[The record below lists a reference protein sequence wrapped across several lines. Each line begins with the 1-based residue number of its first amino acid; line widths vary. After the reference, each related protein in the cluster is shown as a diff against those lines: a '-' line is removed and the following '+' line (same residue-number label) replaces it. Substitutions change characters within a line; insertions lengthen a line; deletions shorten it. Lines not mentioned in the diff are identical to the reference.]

1 MGFRALFTTTLLT
14 TLLVLPSQAKEA
26 VEAAVDES
34 QYVITAMVG
43 LPSLRSGE
51 AYTFGLMK
59 TLKFSLFVERSGFY
73 FAPLFQIE
81 ETTAPSSSAQLSGES
96 YDSFSATGG
105 LQVGYQ
111 LYRYIGLYGSTSV
124 GLGQA
129 YAVDA
134 DGSTTT
140 FLGPIGSVSLG
151 LQGDISENVGY
162 DIEVGKTYK
171 LYTYYTRAGIS
182 YRF

>member
-1 MGFRALFTTTLLT
+1 MGFRALLTITLLT
-14 TLLVLPSQAKEA
+14 VLLVIPSQANEA
-26 VEAAVDES
+26 VETVTDES

-51 AYTFGLMK
+51 SYAFGLMK
-59 TLKFSLFVERSGFY
+59 TLKFALFVERAGLY
-73 FAPLFQIE
+73 FAPQFQIE
-81 ETTAPSSSAQLSGES
+81 ETTAPSSSTQLDGES
-96 YDSFSATGG
+96 YDSFSAMGG

-111 LYRYIGLYGSTSV
+111 FYRYLGVYGTTSV
-124 GLGQA
+124 GLGQS
-129 YAVDA
+129 YAEDA

-151 LQGDISENVGY
+151 IQGDISKNIGY
-162 DIEVGKTYK
+162 DIELGKTYK

>member
-1 MGFRALFTTTLLT
+1 MV
-14 TLLVLPSQAKEA
+14 LVCSQSQAN
-26 VEAAVDES
+26 EAAGALVDED

-43 LPSLRSGE
+43 LPSLQNGN

-59 TLKFSLFVERSGFY
+59 TLKFGLFVERSGLY
-73 FAPLFQIE
+73 FAPLFQVE
-81 ETTAPSSSAQLSGES
+81 ETTAPSSSTQPLGES

-111 LYRYIGLYGSTSV
+111 LYRAIGVYGSASV
-124 GLGQA
+124 GLGQV
-129 YAVDA
+129 YAQDK
-134 DGSTTT
+134 DGSKTT
-140 FLGPIGSVSLG
+140 FLGPIGTMSLG
-151 LQGDISENVGY
+151 LQGEISKNVGY
-162 DIEVGKTYK
+162 DIEVGMTYK

>member
-1 MGFRALFTTTLLT
+1 MVFLGNQA
-14 TLLVLPSQAKEA
+14 QAKEEVKVVA
-26 VEAAVDES
+26 DEN

-43 LPSLRSGE
+43 LPSLRSGDSY
-51 AYTFGLMK
+51 AFGLMK
-59 TLKFSLFVERSGFY
+59 TLKFALFVERTGLY

-81 ETTAPSSSAQLSGES
+81 ETTAPSSNAQPSGES
-96 YDSFSATGG
+96 YDSFSAMGG

-124 GLGQA
+124 GLGQV
-129 YAVDA
+129 YAQDE

-140 FLGPIGSVSLG
+140 FLGPIGAMSLG
-151 LQGDISENVGY
+151 LQGEISENVGY

-171 LYTYYTRAGIS
+171 LYTYYIRAGIS